1 LTTRPSNT
9 EKGRQAE
16 RLAAAYLESLGYSIL
31 ATNWRCPLG
40 ELDIVASM
48 GTRLVFFEVKYRSGG
63 AFGSGEEALTRSKVQ
78 RLQRLAQA
86 YMQADPSLRFASF
99 GLEVVSV
106 TRAPAGPEFRI
117 TPAI

>member
-1 LTTRPSNT
+1 LTIRPSNA

-16 RLAAAYLESLGYSIL
+16 RLAASYLQSEGFSIL
-31 ATNWRCPLG
+31 DTNWRCPLG

-48 GTRLVFFEVKYRSGG
+48 GTRLIFFEVKYRSGG
-63 AFGSGEEALTRSKVQ
+63 TFGSGEEALTRSKVR
-78 RLQRLAQA
+78 RLRLLAQA
-86 YMQADPSLRFASF
+86 YLQANPSLRFASF